1 MRKIGLLFI
10 AVVLITLLTA
20 GEHNENELFMS
31 YQQDHTFENFQKAV
45 EHYNSNYEDVKDN
58 KSVLMLSY
66 LYTMELENN
75 LEILGDNLDSLT
87 TRTKFSYANLL
98 LELGRLDESIAI
110 YDKIN
115 EDVPK
120 WSCPWRHKGEAL
132 MKMEKLEDAEKAT
145 LKAIETKEDHFDAYV
160 QLAYIQKDM
169 KKFKEALKSLNK
181 GLSYYSSDPEEEI
194 TDEEIIKLKLELKE
208 LLEKK

>member
-1 MRKIGLLFI
+1 MKKLLILLFI
-10 AVVLITLLTA
+10 VLVTICFA
-20 GEHNENELFMS
+20 GQHDYTEFNEYRENPTYENFLKAAGS
-31 YQQDHTFENFQKAV
+31 YQAQIDSTYTANLMLAYLYNMQMNKEIKV
-45 EHYNSNYEDVKDN
+45 LEEHY
-58 KSVLMLSY
+58 
-66 LYTMELENN
+66 
-75 LEILGDNLDSLT
+75 DSLT

-120 WSCPWRHKGEAL
+120 WSCPWRHKGEVL
-132 MKMEKLEDAEKAT
+132 MKQNKLAEAETAT
-145 LKAIETKEDHFDAYV
+145 LMAIETREDHFDAYI
-160 QLAYIQKDM
+160 QLAHIQKDM
-169 KKFKEALKSLNK
+169 RKYKEALKSLNK

-194 TDEEIIKLKLELKE
+194 TDEEIIKLKSELKE

>member
-1 MRKIGLLFI
+1 MKKLLILLFI
-10 AVVLITLLTA
+10 VLVTICFA
-20 GEHNENELFMS
+20 GQHDYTEFNE
-31 YQQDHTFENFQKAV
+31 YQENPTYENFLKAAGGYQEQV
-45 EHYNSNYEDVKDN
+45 DSTYTAN
-58 KSVLMLSY
+58 LMLAY
-66 LYTMELENN
+66 LYNMQMNKEIKVLEENY
-75 LEILGDNLDSLT
+75 DSLT

-145 LKAIETKEDHFDAYV
+145 LKAIETREDHFDAYV
-160 QLAYIQKDM
+160 QLAHIQKDM
-169 KKFKEALKSLNK
+169 KKYEEALKSLNK

-194 TDEEIIKLKLELKE
+194 TDEEVIKLKSELKE
-208 LLEKK
+208 LLKKK

>member
-10 AVVLITLLTA
+10 VVVFITLLTA

-31 YQQDHTFENFQKAV
+31 YQQDQTFENFQKAV
-45 EHYNSNYEDVKDN
+45 EHYNYNYEDVKDN

-132 MKMEKLEDAEKAT
+132 MKQQDYLGAEVAT
-145 LKAIETKEDHFDAYV
+145 IKAIEVREDHFDAYI
-160 QLAYIQKDM
+160 QLARIQKELGEYEAALLTL
-169 KKFKEALKSLNK
+169 KKGIKFEEADHEDEVS
-181 GLSYYSSDPEEEI
+181 
-194 TDEEIIKLKLELKE
+194 DEEVELLKTE
-208 LLEKK
+208 LLELMETQ

>member
-1 MRKIGLLFI
+1 MKKLLILLFI
-10 AVVLITLLTA
+10 VLVTICFAVQHDYT
-20 GEHNENELFMS
+20 EFNE
-31 YQQDHTFENFQKAV
+31 YQENPNYENFLKAAGGYQEQV
-45 EHYNSNYEDVKDN
+45 DSTYTSNI
-58 KSVLMLSY
+58 MLAY
-66 LYTMELENN
+66 LYSMQMNKEIKVLEENY
-75 LEILGDNLDSLT
+75 DSLT

-98 LELGRLDESIAI
+98 LELGKLDESIAI

-145 LKAIETKEDHFDAYV
+145 LKAIETREDHFDAYI
-160 QLAYIQKDM
+160 QLAHIQKDM
-169 KKFKEALKSLNK
+169 KKYKEALKSLDK

-194 TDEEIIKLKLELKE
+194 TDEEIIKLKTELQKF
-208 LLEKK
+208 LKKK